1 MTHQKLGDDQEMIVG
16 DSSPK
21 KKKTSNKENAILMEG
36 SSQEATK
43 YRKLITEVNEKI

>member
-1 MTHQKLGDDQEMIVG
+1 MSHQKLGDDQEMIVG

-21 KKKTSNKENAILMEG
+21 KRTSNKENAVLMEG
-36 SSQEATK
+36 SSQKATK

>member
-21 KKKTSNKENAILMEG
+21 KRKSNKENATLMENN
-36 SSQEATK
+36 SQKVAK